1 MNNYVDILYQNKL
14 KNIKILNK
22 FDDFIKICKENFHIS
37 NKKIKLIARF
47 KNENLNYEI
56 SNQDE
61 YFKCLY
67 NKEFNEFEILDFNS
81 LFIKNKNINSEK
93 TQKEIDDLKNEIKN
107 LKSKN
112 LYLNN
117 EIKNLK
123 SENLYLKNDI
133 NKLNYLYEK
142 LQNQINILNNNNNY
156 ENFSNNNNNTNYEN
170 YSNYN
175 NNNENYNNNNNE
187 INYYKNNNN
196 NENYNNN
203 ENECSDYANSDKI
216 INKDLK
222 NNNNYHYNK
231 SNNNSEFYENKDNI
245 SENEEEIYN
254 YNLNDYQIE
263 FIINKNNYPKITKEE
278 ILNNNG
284 IPFNFKIK
292 NVGKYPLPKNIEI
305 TCDTNNVK
313 ESIFFYNCYIYNE
326 GNNENQNNMEIKNSI
341 NPGQYL
347 DIKVIIFFKDNI
359 DINLKEYSLD
369 IILKEKDNK
378 YIIFQNKAVIKIYVI
393 DNFENDDYNNFDN
406 NYNSNMNNND
416 YYNNNNNDDSEI
428 NTNNYNLKNNNNNS
442 NNSSFNNNNNDI

>member
-22 FDDFIKICKENFHIS
+22 FEDFINICKENFHIS
-37 NKKIKLIARF
+37 NKKIKLFARF
-47 KNENLNYEI
+47 KDENLNSEI
-56 SNQDE
+56 SNEDE

-81 LFIKNKNINSEK
+81 QLNKNKNINSDK
-93 TQKEIDDLKNEIKN
+93 MQKEIDDLKNEIKN
-107 LKSKN
+107 LKT
-112 LYLNN
+112 
-117 EIKNLK
+117 
-123 SENLYLKNDI
+123 ENLYLKNDI
-133 NKLNYLYEK
+133 NKLSYLYDK
-142 LQNQINILNNNNNY
+142 LQKQIDNLKNNNNY
-156 ENFSNNNNNTNYEN
+156 ENYSNNNNNY
-170 YSNYN
+170 
-175 NNNENYNNNNNE
+175 ENYNNNNNE
-187 INYYKNNNN
+187 INYYKNSNNESSNNENNN
-196 NENYNNN
+196 NENNY
-203 ENECSDYANSDKI
+203 SDYANSDKNFNEI
-216 INKDLK
+216 
-222 NNNNYHYNK
+222 NNNNNHHYIN
-231 SNNNSEFYENKDNI
+231 SNNSEFYENKNNN
-245 SENEEEIYN
+245 SENEDEIYN

-263 FIINKNNYPKITKEE
+263 FIIDKNNYPKITKEE

-313 ESIFFYNCYIYNE
+313 ESIFIYNCYICNE
-326 GNNENQNNMEIKNSI
+326 GNSESQNNMEIKNSI
-341 NPGQYL
+341 NSGQYL

-369 IILKEKDNK
+369 ITLKEKDNK

-393 DNFENDDYNNFDN
+393 DNFENDNYNDFDN

-416 YYNNNNNDDSEI
+416 YYNNNNNDSEI
-428 NTNNYNLKNNNNNS
+428 NTNNYNLKKNSNNS

>member
-22 FDDFIKICKENFHIS
+22 FEDFINICKENFHIS
-37 NKKIKLIARF
+37 NKKIKLFARF
-47 KNENLNYEI
+47 KDENLNSEI
-56 SNQDE
+56 SNEDE

-81 LFIKNKNINSEK
+81 QLNKNKNINSDK
-93 TQKEIDDLKNEIKN
+93 MQKEIDDLKNEIKN
-107 LKSKN
+107 LKT
-112 LYLNN
+112 
-117 EIKNLK
+117 
-123 SENLYLKNDI
+123 ENLYLKNDI
-133 NKLNYLYEK
+133 NKLSYLYDK
-142 LQNQINILNNNNNY
+142 LQKQIDNLKDNNNYENYSNNNNNNY
-156 ENFSNNNNNTNYEN
+156 ENYSNNNNNYEK
-170 YSNYN
+170 YN
-175 NNNENYNNNNNE
+175 NNNNNNE
-187 INYYKNNNN
+187 INYYKNSNNESSNNENNN
-196 NENYNNN
+196 NENDY
-203 ENECSDYANSDKI
+203 SDYANSDKNFNEI
-216 INKDLK
+216 
-222 NNNNYHYNK
+222 NNNNNHNYIN
-231 SNNNSEFYENKDNI
+231 SNNSEFYENKNN
-245 SENEEEIYN
+245 SENEDEIYN

-263 FIINKNNYPKITKEE
+263 FIIDKNNYPKITKEE

-313 ESIFFYNCYIYNE
+313 ESIFIYNCYIGNE
-326 GNNENQNNMEIKNSI
+326 GNSESQNNMEIKNSI

-369 IILKEKDNK
+369 ITLKEKDNK

-393 DNFENDDYNNFDN
+393 DNFENDNYNNFDN

-416 YYNNNNNDDSEI
+416 YYNNNNNDSEI
-428 NTNNYNLKNNNNNS
+428 NTNNYNLKKNNNNS

>member
-22 FDDFIKICKENFHIS
+22 FEDFINICKENFHIS
-37 NKKIKLIARF
+37 NKKIKLFARF
-47 KNENLNYEI
+47 KDENLNSEI
-56 SNQDE
+56 SNEDE

-81 LFIKNKNINSEK
+81 QLNKNKNINSDK
-93 TQKEIDDLKNEIKN
+93 MQKEIDDLKNEIKN
-107 LKSKN
+107 LKT
-112 LYLNN
+112 
-117 EIKNLK
+117 
-123 SENLYLKNDI
+123 ENLYLKNDI
-133 NKLNYLYEK
+133 NKLSYLYDK
-142 LQNQINILNNNNNY
+142 LQKQIDNLKDNNNYENYSNNNNNNY
-156 ENFSNNNNNTNYEN
+156 ENYSNNNNNYEK
-170 YSNYN
+170 YN
-175 NNNENYNNNNNE
+175 NNNNNNE
-187 INYYKNNNN
+187 INYYKNSNNESSNNENNN
-196 NENYNNN
+196 NENDY
-203 ENECSDYANSDKI
+203 SDYANSDKNFNEI
-216 INKDLK
+216 
-222 NNNNYHYNK
+222 NNNNNHNYIN
-231 SNNNSEFYENKDNI
+231 SNNSEFYENKNN
-245 SENEEEIYN
+245 SENEDEIYN

-263 FIINKNNYPKITKEE
+263 FIIDKNNYPKITKEE

-313 ESIFFYNCYIYNE
+313 ESIFIYNCYICNE
-326 GNNENQNNMEIKNSI
+326 GNSESQNNMEIKNSI

-369 IILKEKDNK
+369 ITLKEKDNK

-393 DNFENDDYNNFDN
+393 DNFENDNYNNFDN

-416 YYNNNNNDDSEI
+416 YYNNNNNDSEI
-428 NTNNYNLKNNNNNS
+428 NTNNYNLKKNNNNS

>member
-81 LFIKNKNINSEK
+81 LFIKNKNINSDK

-107 LKSKN
+107 LKSEN

-170 YSNYN
+170 YSN
-175 NNNENYNNNNNE
+175 NNNENYSNNNNN
-187 INYYKNNNN
+187 
-196 NENYNNN
+196 
-203 ENECSDYANSDKI
+203 
-216 INKDLK
+216 
-222 NNNNYHYNK
+222 
-231 SNNNSEFYENKDNI
+231 
-245 SENEEEIYN
+245 
-254 YNLNDYQIE
+254 
-263 FIINKNNYPKITKEE
+263 
-278 ILNNNG
+278 
-284 IPFNFKIK
+284 
-292 NVGKYPLPKNIEI
+292 
-305 TCDTNNVK
+305 
-313 ESIFFYNCYIYNE
+313 
-326 GNNENQNNMEIKNSI
+326 
-341 NPGQYL
+341 
-347 DIKVIIFFKDNI
+347 
-359 DINLKEYSLD
+359 
-369 IILKEKDNK
+369 
-378 YIIFQNKAVIKIYVI
+378 
-393 DNFENDDYNNFDN
+393 
-406 NYNSNMNNND
+406 
-416 YYNNNNNDDSEI
+416 
-428 NTNNYNLKNNNNNS
+428 
-442 NNSSFNNNNNDI
+442 

>member
-22 FDDFIKICKENFHIS
+22 FEDFINICKENFHIS
-37 NKKIKLIARF
+37 NKKIKLFARF
-47 KNENLNYEI
+47 KDENLNSEI
-56 SNQDE
+56 SNEDE

-81 LFIKNKNINSEK
+81 QLNKNKNINSDK
-93 TQKEIDDLKNEIKN
+93 MQKEIDDLKNEIKN
-107 LKSKN
+107 LKT
-112 LYLNN
+112 
-117 EIKNLK
+117 
-123 SENLYLKNDI
+123 ENLYLKNDI
-133 NKLNYLYEK
+133 NKLSYLYDK
-142 LQNQINILNNNNNY
+142 LQKQIDNLKDNNNYENYSNNNNNNY
-156 ENFSNNNNNTNYEN
+156 ENYSNNNNNYEK
-170 YSNYN
+170 YN
-175 NNNENYNNNNNE
+175 NNNNNNNE
-187 INYYKNNNN
+187 INYYKNSNNESSNNENNN
-196 NENYNNN
+196 NENDY
-203 ENECSDYANSDKI
+203 SDYANSDKNFNEI
-216 INKDLK
+216 
-222 NNNNYHYNK
+222 NNNNNHNYIN
-231 SNNNSEFYENKDNI
+231 SNNSEFYENKNN
-245 SENEEEIYN
+245 SENEDEIYN

-263 FIINKNNYPKITKEE
+263 FIIDKNNYPKITKEE

-313 ESIFFYNCYIYNE
+313 ESIFIYNCYICNE
-326 GNNENQNNMEIKNSI
+326 GNSESQNNMEIKNSI

-369 IILKEKDNK
+369 ITLKEKDNK

-393 DNFENDDYNNFDN
+393 DNFENDNYNNFDN

-416 YYNNNNNDDSEI
+416 YYNNNNNDSEI
-428 NTNNYNLKNNNNNS
+428 NTNNYNLKKNNNNS